1 MAFKVERSAA
11 CSRELDLILEHLV
24 EAYREFGDTL
34 PDAFDRA
41 ARRIRAIE
49 AEMLS
54 LGNEPYQGILRPAMA
69 PGLRQITKNKAIFYF
84 DIDEQRSAVRVL
96 AVFFGGQDHQRH
108 MLKRLGATARL
119 R

>member
-1 MAFKVERSAA
+1 MAFEVVRSAA
-11 CSRELDLILEHLV
+11 CSRDLGLILEHLV
-24 EAYREFGDTL
+24 EAYSAFGEPL

-49 AEMLS
+49 ADMMS
-54 LGNEPYQGILRPAMA
+54 LGEAPFQGTVRPALA
-69 PGLRQITKNKAIFYF
+69 PGLRQVTKNKAIFYF
-84 DIDEQRSAVRVL
+84 DIDEMRGEVRVL

-108 MLKRLGATARL
+108 MLSRLGADVRP